1 MKDAFKTAYERELAL
16 LKERAAAFAL
26 ENPGLAERLGGLLE
40 ENLDPSIAGLLEGT
54 AFMAA
59 RVQLNIDQQFRT
71 FSHELLE
78 HLFPNATAPLPSAMM
93 VRAKRP
99 GKPGNVAEGRELPC
113 GSYLDS
119 SFSQAE
125 RRITCRYR
133 LAEPIM
139 LWPLD
144 IPEATYHSSA
154 TPLNALGCDSPAGDQ
169 STESRT
175 EAGLVFTLRRGDGQ
189 SLEELTCD
197 ALPVHFT
204 GAMREAMAL
213 YEQVFSQ
220 LTRITLRWE
229 DRNGDPVLRRLP
241 LEMLDQVGFDP
252 AHPLFGHDELLFP
265 GISTLLEYYAFPRK
279 FLGMVLTGLSRHL
292 AGIKSDTAQVIFEF
306 SAANDYLSTRFSKDD
321 LGLYCAPAVNLFED
335 DAQPI
340 ALNNRNHRYP
350 VMPNRTPVM
359 NYEVHRILG
368 VRAQYEGH
376 RERVDV
382 LPLYALPKGHS
393 TTRQSLYYTFEREQR
408 RLTSEELRAGGVRYR
423 YEGTETWLTLYQPP
437 DQHEAN
443 LLFLRTLCSNRHLP
457 EILPIADATFH
468 LLDDRSVQLKP
479 VAAPTPPREA
489 ASELDRDAGHRSNVG
504 DNYWRLISLLNL
516 SQRGFSDR
524 DGNGNIEALRE
535 ILRLF
540 SDISDQVTQAHIN
553 AVHEMK
559 VRPITRTLR
568 RPDGYH
574 SARGIEIRL
583 TLDETVIDSGG
594 MIALSAILDRFFAD
608 YATVNSFTQ
617 LTLLDRTGKH
627 HKSWPPRSGSGPLL

>member
-1 MKDAFKTAYERELAL
+1 MKDAFKIAYERELAL

-40 ENLDPSIAGLLEGT
+40 ENLDPSIAGLLEGS

-71 FSHELLE
+71 FSRELLE
-78 HLFPNATAPLPSAMM
+78 QLFPDATAPLPSAMM
-93 VRAKRP
+93 VRAAVP
-99 GKPGNVAEGRELPC
+99 GKPGDVAEGREIPV
-113 GSYLDS
+113 GAYIDS

-125 RRITCRYR
+125 RRTTCRYR
-133 LAEPIM
+133 LAEPLM
-139 LWPLD
+139 LWPFA

-154 TPLNALGCDSPAGDQ
+154 TPLNALGCDTPSGDQ
-169 STESRT
+169 NSIPRT
-175 EAGLVFTLRRGDGQ
+175 EAGLVFTLKRGDGGP
-189 SLEELTCD
+189 LEELTCD
-197 ALPVHFT
+197 SLPIQFT

-241 LEMLDQVGFDP
+241 PEVLAQVGFGGP
-252 AHPLFGHDELLFP
+252 ALFGHDELLFP

-279 FLGMVLTGLSRHL
+279 FLGMIFTDLSRHL
-292 AGIKSDTAQVIFEF
+292 RGIKSHSVQVIFEF
-306 SAANDYLSTRFSKDD
+306 SAVNSHLSTRFSEAD

-340 ALNNRNHRYP
+340 TLNNRHHRYP
-350 VMPNRTPVM
+350 VTPNRTPVM
-359 NYEVHRILG
+359 NYEVHRVLG
-368 VRAQYEGH
+368 VRAQYEGN

-393 TTRQSLYYTFEREQR
+393 TTRQTLYYTLERDRR

-423 YEGTETWLTLYQPP
+423 YEGTETWITLYQPP
-437 DQHEAN
+437 EQDEAN

-457 EILPIADATFH
+457 EILPIADATFQ
-468 LLDDRSVQLKP
+468 LLEDRSVHLKP
-479 VAAPTPPREA
+479 VAAPTKPREA
-489 ASELDRDAGHRSNVG
+489 ASELDREAGHRNHAG

-516 SQRGFSDR
+516 SQRGFTGR
-524 DGNGNIEALRE
+524 DGSGNIEALRE
-535 ILRLF
+535 VLRLF
-540 SDISDQVTQAHIN
+540 SDVSDQVTQAHIN
-553 AVHEMK
+553 AVHAMN

-594 MIALSAILDRFFAD
+594 MITLSAILDRFFAD
-608 YATVNSFTQ
+608 YAAVNSFTQ
-617 LTLLDRTGKH
+617 LTLLDRTGKL
-627 HKSWPPRSGSGPLL
+627 HKTWPPRSGSGPLL